1 MPIHFKFSPGGER
14 FAIVSVITGRET
26 LSVYDIT
33 NGVPQWSN
41 VFDRHISALNW
52 HPSGRWIAACHM
64 AGSIALIDAR
74 TGEMRPLG
82 QHKAEAVTVIF
93 SPDGR
98 YLFSG
103 GWERELI
110 CWDLQTMQRAFT
122 IGLDSFEMQF
132 RIDGRECAINSR
144 SGLQL
149 YAVETPAQRE
159 FPEELG
165 SRLRRAEF
173 SPDGRWLAAS
183 GEKQGAVWD
192 LPDGG
197 PGALVEEAA
206 ETHLYFTPNGSE
218 MFGSSG
224 FRWRITPTTNAGA
237 PPQVERLPLYKPE
250 GYTSLCL
257 ISNVVVLTSSN
268 GAQLLAPQDIEA
280 GAGNWARTTPGLSRA
295 SPDSRWLGIYLP
307 YDRRLYVYALPGLE
321 AVAKLTHPAAIGG
334 LQFVQQAQEVAI
346 YSRTGIEF
354 WSTVTWE
361 RTHTL
366 TNFRSIIAATDQ
378 RSWWLTKD
386 FRSVGLYAPRSSK
399 ELLPLPAGTLP
410 LAVSPDGRHL
420 AVSVDARRLQL
431 WDIAEVR
438 KRFRELGVDW
448 QD

>member
-1 MPIHFKFSPGGER
+1 MDRTVTVRDLANGDRVSHFSFTDMPIHFKFSPGGER

-82 QHKAEAVTVIF
+82 QHTAEAVTVIF

-206 ETHLYFTPNGSE
+206 ETHLYFTPQRERDVRQFWLSLANYSNHQCGRAAPSGAATPLQAGRVHLTLLDFQCGRVDQFQWRST
-218 MFGSSG
+218 FGA
-224 FRWRITPTTNAGA
+224 AGYRSRRR
-237 PPQVERLPLYKPE
+237 QL
-250 GYTSLCL
+250 GTHH
-257 ISNVVVLTSSN
+257 T
-268 GAQLLAPQDIEA
+268 GAQSRI
-280 GAGNWARTTPGLSRA
+280 AR
-295 SPDSRWLGIYLP
+295 
-307 YDRRLYVYALPGLE
+307 
-321 AVAKLTHPAAIGG
+321 
-334 LQFVQQAQEVAI
+334 
-346 YSRTGIEF
+346 
-354 WSTVTWE
+354 
-361 RTHTL
+361 
-366 TNFRSIIAATDQ
+366 
-378 RSWWLTKD
+378 
-386 FRSVGLYAPRSSK
+386 
-399 ELLPLPAGTLP
+399 
-410 LAVSPDGRHL
+410 
-420 AVSVDARRLQL
+420 
-431 WDIAEVR
+431 
-438 KRFRELGVDW
+438 
-448 QD
+448 